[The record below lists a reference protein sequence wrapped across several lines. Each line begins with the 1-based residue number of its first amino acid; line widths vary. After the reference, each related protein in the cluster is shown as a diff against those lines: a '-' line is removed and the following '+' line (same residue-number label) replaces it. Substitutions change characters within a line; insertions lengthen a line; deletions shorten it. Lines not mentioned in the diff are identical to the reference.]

1 MKSRLDTILET
12 VQSILSEV
20 VDTPQRREQVL
31 KAARKA
37 MQTADRRTLQL
48 ARQGYGVGENP
59 PEHEYLRQND
69 ARYYRMKSLVG
80 RLEGMNEDMRH
91 PDQVRQD
98 MDYHMD
104 KRGGIPQHLHTELR
118 ASMIAYGELPPEPKK
133 RPNKGTENPRN
144 EF

>member
-1 MKSRLDTILET
+1 
-12 VQSILSEV
+12 
-20 VDTPQRREQVL
+20 
-31 KAARKA
+31 
-37 MQTADRRTLQL
+37 
-48 ARQGYGVGENP
+48 
-59 PEHEYLRQND
+59 
-69 ARYYRMKSLVG
+69 MKSLVG